1 VSKKEEQFT
10 SNQTSFLPKNLFLR
24 YTLYMKKI
32 KMGVVGC
39 GGMGQAHI
47 INIKELPEAQ
57 LTVVSDA
64 DPETAKKVGTENNVP
79 YFSDYH
85 KLIKSGLCDAI
96 LIATPHYFHH
106 EIGIAAFKSG
116 LHVLSEKPITVTV
129 AAADAF
135 LAAAKK
141 SRKVFG
147 VMFQQ
152 RTLPEIRLARE
163 IIKSGRLGEIKRT
176 LMVNPQYRSQAYY
189 NSAGWRGTWLGEG
202 GGVLLNQSP
211 HGIDLFML
219 LAGLP
224 SRIIAKTRT
233 RMHKIEV
240 EDEATAL
247 LEYKNGAWGYY
258 YTTTC
263 EAPSA
268 TLMEISGDC
277 GKLVLDNAGLKFYS
291 VKPSISKHNTTAK
304 DMWGGPEVKE
314 EKLNLPKAKT
324 GHKEIVRNFCAAI
337 LGREKLIAP
346 GAEGLWS
353 VEFINALILSGEKGK
368 PVDIPVNRKE
378 YDKLLNKLKKK
389 SKAKKVKKIERTT
402 DPRIK

>member
-1 VSKKEEQFT
+1 L
-10 SNQTSFLPKNLFLR
+10 NRPFLPKNIFLR
-24 YTLYMKKI
+24 YTLYVKKI
-32 KMGVVGC
+32 ALGVVGC

-47 INIKELPEAQ
+47 KNINELPEAQ
-57 LTVVSDA
+57 LAAVSDA
-64 DPETAKKVGTENNVP
+64 DPETARKIGAENSVP
-79 YFSDYH
+79 CFSDYR

-106 EIGIAAFKSG
+106 EVGITAFKSG

-129 AAADAF
+129 GAADAF
-135 LAAAKK
+135 LAAARK
-141 SRKVFG
+141 SKKVFG
-147 VMFQQ
+147 VMFQE
-152 RTLPEIRLARE
+152 RTLPKIRLARE
-163 IIKSGRLGEIKRT
+163 IIKSGRLGKIQRT
-176 LMVNPQYRSQAYY
+176 LMVNPHYRNQAYY

-219 LAGLP
+219 LAGVP
-224 SRIIAKTRT
+224 SRVTAKTRT
-233 RMHKIEV
+233 RTHNIEV

-263 EAPSA
+263 EAPS
-268 TLMEISGDC
+268 TMLMEISGDC
-277 GKLVLDNAGLKFYS
+277 GKLIINNAGLKFYS
-291 VKPSISKHNTTAK
+291 IKPSITKHNATAK
-304 DMWGGPEVKE
+304 DMWGSPEIKE
-314 EKLNLPKAKT
+314 EKLRLPKA
-324 GHKEIVRNFCAAI
+324 EIGPQEIIRNFCAAI

-353 VEFINALILSGEKGK
+353 IEFINALILSGKKGR
-368 PVDIPVNRKE
+368 PIDIPVNRKE
-378 YDKLLNKLKKK
+378 YDKLLGGLKQK
-389 SKAKKVKKIERTT
+389 SKAKKVKKVERTT